1 MDLDFTTMPMADVF
15 RYREDLKSQLEAL
28 KKRQADMNEKLALR
42 FGNEAREKLRDD
54 NKDFGSVTL
63 NEEEYK
69 VKVSIRQKVTWDQE
83 GLVQTF
89 MNDMSEDDAKHYA
102 KITYSIDERK
112 YNNAPPAI
120 KDKLQKHRTV
130 QVVGTSVDITEAS
143 NGS

>member
-42 FGNEAREKLRDD
+42 FGNEAREKLNND
-54 NKDFGSVTL
+54 NKDYGSTTL
-63 NEEEYK
+63 NEDGFK
-69 VKVSIRQKVTWDQE
+69 VKVTLRQKVTWDQD

-89 MNDMSEDDAKHYA
+89 MNDLSEDDAKHYA
-102 KITYSIDERK
+102 KITYGVDERK
-112 YNNAPPAI
+112 YNSAPPAI

-130 QVVGTSVDITEAS
+130 QLMSTSIDITD
-143 NGS
+143 GS